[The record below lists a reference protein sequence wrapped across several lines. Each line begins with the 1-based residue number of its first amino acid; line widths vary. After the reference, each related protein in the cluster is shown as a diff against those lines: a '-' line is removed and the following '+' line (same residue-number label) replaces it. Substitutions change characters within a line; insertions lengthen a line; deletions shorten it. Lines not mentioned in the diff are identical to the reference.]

1 MDKYLFV
8 GRGGFIGVVLRYGLS
23 GYIQQAANS
32 TLFPLGT
39 LVVNVLGCFGI
50 GYLLELAEERQVV
63 GDGSRLLR
71 RSFPGHT
78 F

>member
-50 GYLLELAEERQVV
+50 GFLLELAEERQGV

-71 RSFPGHT
+71 RSFPEHT